1 MAIAESFCF
10 TSPPTGGQAM
20 AEQVKAKAVRTV
32 AAGDIKPP
40 WEVREMPAAPPKTFR
55 AFMQWAGPA
64 VVLGALAVGGF
75 EAYQAGYV
83 AAQRWTGIYWVYVIS
98 CFFQLLMNNEIARY
112 TIATGETVLQGFTRL
127 RPAKFWGWATAILCI
142 VQQGW
147 PAWIGGAAAG
157 VAALLGIATWQY
169 VAMVALA
176 LVFFVFAGSKRVYN
190 TLEMLMYICFVV
202 ATAGLGFLTIFMTN
216 WAAVREVSWGWV
228 AVGTIPAGITLTAIG
243 PFLNQPAGGFWN
255 FWHTYWVRE
264 KGMGMAKYF
273 GHVTGLTSPA
283 EEVRRYGYIFD
294 TDSPTELAKF
304 RAWLWMNTTTLAVF
318 FIILGGILFT
328 YFASLAGYSAAV
340 IYNMKVPGGIQI
352 ATVLA
357 EIFRSAYGQFG
368 WVLFIIILIFA
379 LFDSQFSV
387 FDGIARMFADTVTVE
402 TNATDRRPYR
412 FWYFLMLGIL
422 CVVGM
427 ITVWMKTPYILW
439 VIINWAGVAVHAS
452 LTLGIIYLNTKLL
465 PGPIKPRPWI
475 VVANVVWAII
485 LFVYFGIWTIYD
497 NPLGLKL

>member
-1 MAIAESFCF
+1 
-10 TSPPTGGQAM
+10 M

-32 AAGDIKPP
+32 PAGDIKPP
-40 WEVREMPAAPPKTFR
+40 WEMREMPAAPPRNFGT
-55 AFMQWAGPA
+55 FMQWAGPA
-64 VVLGALAVGGF
+64 VVLGALSVGGF

-83 AAQRWTGIYWVYVIS
+83 AAQKWTGIYWVYVVS

-127 RPAKFWGWATAILCI
+127 KPAKFWGWATAILCI

-157 VAALLGIATWQY
+157 VAALFGIATWQY
-169 VAMVALA
+169 VAMVALG

-190 TLEMLMYICFVV
+190 TLEMIMYVCFVV
-202 ATAGLGFLTIFMTN
+202 ATAGLAFLTVFMTN

-273 GHVTGLTSPA
+273 GHVTGLTSPP

-304 RAWLWMNTTTLAVF
+304 RDWLWMNTATLAVF

-340 IYNMKVPGGIQI
+340 IYNMKVPGGIQV

-368 WVLFIIILIFA
+368 FVLFCVILIFA

-387 FDGIARMFADTVTVE
+387 YDGIARMFADTVTVE
-402 TNATDRRPYR
+402 THATDRRPYR
-412 FWYFLMLGIL
+412 FFYFWMLGIL
-422 CVVGM
+422 CVVGI
-427 ITVWMKTPYILW
+427 ITVWMRTPYILW

-452 LTLGIIYLNTKLL
+452 LTLGIIYLNAKLL

-485 LFVYFGIWTIYD
+485 LFVYFIGWTIYD

>member
-1 MAIAESFCF
+1 M
-10 TSPPTGGQAM
+10 
-20 AEQVKAKAVRTV
+20 
-32 AAGDIKPP
+32 
-40 WEVREMPAAPPKTFR
+40 
-55 AFMQWAGPA
+55 
-64 VVLGALAVGGF
+64 
-75 EAYQAGYV
+75 
-83 AAQRWTGIYWVYVIS
+83 
-98 CFFQLLMNNEIARY
+98 
-112 TIATGETVLQGFTRL
+112 
-127 RPAKFWGWATAILCI
+127 
-142 VQQGW
+142 
-147 PAWIGGAAAG
+147 
-157 VAALLGIATWQY
+157 
-169 VAMVALA
+169 
-176 LVFFVFAGSKRVYN
+176 
-190 TLEMLMYICFVV
+190 
-202 ATAGLGFLTIFMTN
+202 
-216 WAAVREVSWGWV
+216 SWGWV

-283 EEVRRYGYIFD
+283 EEVRRYGYMFD

-304 RAWLWMNTTTLAVF
+304 RDWLWMNTTTLAVF

-328 YFASLAGYSAAV
+328 YFASLAGYSAAI
-340 IYNMKVPGGIQI
+340 IYNMKVPGGIQV

-357 EIFRSAYGQFG
+357 EIFRSAYGQWGF
-368 WVLFIIILIFA
+368 VLFCVILIFA

-387 FDGIARMFADTVTVE
+387 YDGIARMFADTVTVE
-402 TNATDRRPYR
+402 THATDRHPYR
-412 FWYFLMLGIL
+412 YYYFWMLGIL

-427 ITVWMKTPYILW
+427 ITVWMRTPYILW

-452 LTLGIIYLNTKLL
+452 LTMGIIYLNAKLL

-485 LFVYFGIWTIYD
+485 LFVYFIGWTIYD